1 MRVALHERMSATA
14 LIVATASVVV
24 VLAVLQFRWSNQ
36 VSDATA
42 VRLADSLQMSLI
54 NWHLDLFR
62 DLSEIC
68 LTLRTDTSR
77 ADPGATAV
85 YVERLREW
93 RMAVSH
99 PDLVAR
105 LYVLDTSDPARPS
118 AHRLHPADAQFEPVP
133 WPPAFD
139 LLRRELRGADAIDT
153 GISVDRVYA
162 RSAGV
167 AGWRFEPSV
176 PALLHPI
183 ARSRWLLVELDAQ
196 ELRSRVLP
204 DLANRYF
211 TGIDGGLDYQMAIV
225 AGPDRHVVYSSD
237 ADFGQG
243 DVQDADG
250 RMNLFGRPLGDGASP
265 IFVFHKPSENSG
277 PATSVGTSWF
287 PLLRST
293 PPQDDWQLVVRHR
306 RGGPLGAFVGE
317 MHRRD
322 LTISFGVLLLL
333 VVSMTMWLVVG
344 NRAQRLARL
353 QMQFV
358 TAVSHELRTPLTI
371 ISSAAD
377 NISSGVVE
385 ATPQVKRYGAVI
397 GVQAR
402 KLSGLVEEVLQFASI
417 REARQRYSVQP
428 VSVAELVEATLA
440 GSAEL
445 VQAARFTVER
455 EIDPRLPRVMGD
467 PLALT
472 QCLQNL
478 ITNALKYGSDRRWIG
493 IRGVLG
499 DTEDGHGKEVQISVS
514 DRGLGISSTDL
525 PRIFDPFYRS
535 QSVAAAQI
543 HGTGLG
549 LSLAKS
555 IAEAMKGRLTV
566 VSAPGTGST
575 FTLHLPWV
583 EAHADA
589 VPARPGEYAERQQ
602 LEVR

>member
-1 MRVALHERMSATA
+1 MKVALHERASATA
-14 LIVATASVVV
+14 LIVATAAVVV

-36 VSDATA
+36 VSEATA
-42 VRLADSLQMSLI
+42 LRLADSLQMSLI
-54 NWHLDLFR
+54 NWHLDFFR
-62 DLSEIC
+62 DLSEVC
-68 LTLRTDTSR
+68 LSLRTDTSR
-77 ADPGATAV
+77 AETAAADG
-85 YVERLREW
+85 YSTRLAEW
-93 RMAVSH
+93 RAAANYPGLVSH
-99 PDLVAR
+99 LYIVDGYDPSRPTAAR
-105 LYVLDTSDPARPS
+105 LTLGSAAFEPTTWPAR
-118 AHRLHPADAQFEPVP
+118 
-133 WPPAFD
+133 FD
-139 LLRRELRGADAIDT
+139 VLRGELRGTDINDGAL
-153 GISVDRVYA
+153 SVDRVYA

-176 PALLHPI
+176 PALMHQI
-183 ARSRWLLVELDAQ
+183 GAARWLLVELDAG

-211 TGIDGGLDYQMAIV
+211 TGVDGGLDYQLAIV
-225 AGPDRHVVYSSD
+225 SGSAPRRVLYSSD
-237 ADFGQG
+237 PDFGQQ
-243 DVQDADG
+243 DVGDADG
-250 RMNLFGRPLGDGASP
+250 RMNLFGRPLPGGGSP

-287 PLLRST
+287 PLLRDT
-293 PPQDDWQLVVRHR
+293 PPADDWQLVVRHR

-333 VVSMTMWLVVG
+333 VVSMTMWIVVS

-377 NISSGVVE
+377 NISSGVV
-385 ATPQVKRYGAVI
+385 AGKPQMTQYGAVI
-397 GVQAR
+397 AAQAR

-417 REARQRYSVQP
+417 REARQRYNVQP
-428 VSVAELVEATLA
+428 VAVSELVDTTLA
-440 GSAEL
+440 GAAEL
-445 VQAARFTVER
+445 IQAAQFTVER
-455 EIDPRLPRVMGD
+455 EIDPRLPHVMGD

-478 ITNALKYGSDRRWIG
+478 VTNALKYGGDHRWIG
-493 IRGVLG
+493 IRATLG
-499 DTEDGHGKEVQISVS
+499 PTDDGHGQEVQISVS
-514 DRGLGISSTDL
+514 DRGLGISAADL
-525 PRIFDPFYRS
+525 PRIFDPFYRG
-535 QSVAAAQI
+535 QAVAAAQI

-566 VSAPGTGST
+566 VSAPDEGST
-575 FTLHLPWV
+575 FTLHLPSV
-583 EAHADA
+583 ENAGEPAAADRGDTDLQKTA
-589 VPARPGEYAERQQ
+589 
-602 LEVR
+602 